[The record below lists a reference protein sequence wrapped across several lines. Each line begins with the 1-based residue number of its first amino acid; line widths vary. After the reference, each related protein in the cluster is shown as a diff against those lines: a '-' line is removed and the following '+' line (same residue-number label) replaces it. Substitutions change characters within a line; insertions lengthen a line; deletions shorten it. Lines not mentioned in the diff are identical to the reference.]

1 MSCYSRWSSRSIK
14 SVNLGSPNSSFFFY
28 RLLTATTQLSRTRLA
43 FLVTKGWLLKKKFH
57 LPLNRFRGVARFL
70 TTSACQRQKQAL
82 WEDDW
87 SRPRGQHGPNIT
99 AIHPNIFRD
108 YKKKVQLTVALLCHQ
123 GLVKQA
129 AVTACS
135 RWILPPGPC
144 TTLFQIYLAIRHTVV
159 KFREGLKVSKLETH
173 PALVKNTIT
182 GICVVMSER
191 QMNGQTEDDL

>member
-14 SVNLGSPNSSFFFY
+14 SVNLGSPNSSFCFY

-43 FLVTKGWLLKKKFH
+43 FLVTKGMWLLKKKFH

-108 YKKKVQLTVALLCHQ
+108 YKKKSN
-123 GLVKQA
+123 
-129 AVTACS
+129 S
-135 RWILPPGPC
+135 RWRYFAIKVWWNRQQWQHAADGFSLPVPVLLYFKFIWQSG
-144 TTLFQIYLAIRHTVV
+144 TL
-159 KFREGLKVSKLETH
+159 
-173 PALVKNTIT
+173 
-182 GICVVMSER
+182 
-191 QMNGQTEDDL
+191 